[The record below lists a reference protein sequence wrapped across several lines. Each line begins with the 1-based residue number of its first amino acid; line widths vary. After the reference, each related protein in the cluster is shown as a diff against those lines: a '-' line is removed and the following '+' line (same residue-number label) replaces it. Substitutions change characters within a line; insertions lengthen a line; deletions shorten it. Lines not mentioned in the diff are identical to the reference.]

1 MKRQMRYTY
10 VILRVILVLVAGCM
24 TVVSFC
30 PVSSVKAYTEAE
42 KKQAKAWLSA
52 HGYPPTKGGAYQAYS
67 DYMSGK
73 LKLSEE
79 DQKRVNQSLGKT
91 NNSENKTSKE
101 KTKKKKKAKKKTKKE
116 TGTEAASA
124 EEKEQAT
131 ASPTASPVSTATPSA
146 ATPTDDPDK
155 QETEKDRTEE
165 PASGRTKWETFGIVG
180 GALLLII
187 VLVLVKI
194 RRRK

>member
-1 MKRQMRYTY
+1 MKRQMRHTY
-10 VILRVILVLVAGCM
+10 IILWVILFLVAGCM
-24 TVVSFC
+24 TAVSFC
-30 PVSSVKAYTEAE
+30 PASSVKAYTEAE
-42 KKQAKAWLSA
+42 KQQAKAWLSA

-79 DQKRVNQSLGKT
+79 DQKRVNRSLGKT
-91 NNSENKTSKE
+91 NNSEKKTTKE
-101 KTKKKKKAKKKTKKE
+101 KTKKKKAKKKTKKE
-116 TGTEAASA
+116 TGNEAASA
-124 EEKEQAT
+124 EKKGQAT

-146 ATPTDDPDK
+146 ATPTDDSDK
-155 QETEKDRTEE
+155 QETEKSDTGK
-165 PASGRTKWETFGIVG
+165 PATGRTKWETFGIVG

-187 VLVLVKI
+187 VLVLVRI

>member
-1 MKRQMRYTY
+1 MKRQMRHTY

-79 DQKRVNQSLGKT
+79 DQKRVNRSLGKT
-91 NNSENKTSKE
+91 NNSEKKTTKE
-101 KTKKKKKAKKKTKKE
+101 KTKKKKAKKKTKKE

-124 EEKEQAT
+124 EKKGQAT
-131 ASPTASPVSTATPSA
+131 ASPTASSVSTATPSA
-146 ATPTDDPDK
+146 ATPTDDSDK
-155 QETEKDRTEE
+155 QETEKSDTGK
-165 PASGRTKWETFGIVG
+165 PATGRTKWETFGIVG

-187 VLVLVKI
+187 VLVLVRI

>member
-1 MKRQMRYTY
+1 MKRQMRHTY
-10 VILRVILVLVAGCM
+10 IILWVILFLVAGCM
-24 TVVSFC
+24 TAVSFC

-42 KKQAKAWLSA
+42 KQQAKAWLSA

-79 DQKRVNQSLGKT
+79 DQKRVNRSLGKT
-91 NNSENKTSKE
+91 NNSENTTSKE
-101 KTKKKKKAKKKTKKE
+101 KTKKKKKAKKKTKKK

-124 EEKEQAT
+124 EKKGQAT

-146 ATPTDDPDK
+146 ATPTDDSDK
-155 QETEKDRTEE
+155 QETEKSDTGK
-165 PASGRTKWETFGIVG
+165 PATGRTKWETFGIVG

-187 VLVLVKI
+187 VLVLVRI

>member
-1 MKRQMRYTY
+1 MKRQMRHTY
-10 VILRVILVLVAGCM
+10 VILRVILFLAAGCM
-24 TVVSFC
+24 TAVSFC

-79 DQKRVNQSLGKT
+79 DQKRVNRSLGKT
-91 NNSENKTSKE
+91 NNSEKKTTKE
-101 KTKKKKKAKKKTKKE
+101 KTKKKKAKKKTKKE
-116 TGTEAASA
+116 TGNEAASA
-124 EEKEQAT
+124 EKKGQAT

-146 ATPTDDPDK
+146 ATPTDDSDK
-155 QETEKDRTEE
+155 QETEKSDTGK
-165 PASGRTKWETFGIVG
+165 PATGRTKWETFGIVG

-187 VLVLVKI
+187 VLVLVRI